1 MRKGQKPMV
10 GARIPHTWM
19 DQIEGI
25 CQETGK
31 RPSDILK
38 EALAAYLGKTDT
50 DSVSSLQK
58 RVSAVERK
66 LQKLTTLVTQ

>member
-38 EALAAYLGKTDT
+38 EALGVYLGKTDV

-58 RVSAVERK
+58 RVAALERQY
-66 LQKLTTLVTQ
+66 QKLIKLV